1 MATNE
6 TGVMPGSGSGAA
18 SKTTAVQESEDLK
31 IHTSDF
37 PSMVLV
43 STPLVGNNY
52 LMWSRSVKVA
62 LTAKMKL
69 SFIDGTYLKPIG
81 NVEECKQWIRI
92 DSMVFS
98 WIMNSISKDIAK
110 AFFHAKSARSLW

>member
-6 TGVMPGSGSGAA
+6 TGLMPGSGSGAA
-18 SKTTAVQESEDLK
+18 SGTTAVQESEDLK

-81 NVEECKQWIRI
+81 NVEECKQY
-92 DSMVFS
+92 S
-98 WIMNSISKDIAK
+98 N
-110 AFFHAKSARSLW
+110 